1 MSVLMNKTKE
11 LLLADKRKLSQI
23 SIESKIPYHW
33 LKSFRY
39 GAISDPS
46 VNRVEELYTF
56 LSGQPL
62 RIDDH
67 VLA

>member
-1 MSVLMNKTKE
+1 MSILMTTAHK
-11 LLLADKRKLSQI
+11 LLVADKRSLTEISEQSQ
-23 SIESKIPYHW
+23 IPYHW

-39 GAISDPS
+39 NAIKDPS
-46 VNRVEELYTF
+46 VNRVQQLYTF

-62 RIDDH
+62 RIEN

>member
-1 MSVLMNKTKE
+1 MSVLMEATRQ
-11 LLLADKRKLSQI
+11 LLIADKRSLMEISLESQ
-23 SIESKIPYHW
+23 IPYHW

-39 GAISDPS
+39 EAVKDPS
-46 VNRVEELYTF
+46 VNRVEQLYTF

-62 RIDDH
+62 RIDH